1 MVMMD
6 LDRDP
11 GDGYRANVDSW
22 AGYRTPRGRVLQ
34 HIADARIRN
43 VVVLTGDEHV
53 NYAGEVHLD
62 SRKSGSSPVAVE
74 FTSTSI
80 TSGGDGQDLS
90 PNDQAVM
97 GANASL
103 KFVNRQRGFMLC
115 DVTKDRWETS
125 VHVLDKVSAADGAI
139 SRRAR
144 IQVAPGSS
152 RLIIG

>member
-1 MVMMD
+1 M
-6 LDRDP
+6 
-11 GDGYRANVDSW
+11 
-22 AGYRTPRGRVLQ
+22 
-34 HIADARIRN
+34 
-43 VVVLTGDEHV
+43 
-53 NYAGEVHLD
+53 
-62 SRKSGSSPVAVE
+62 AVE

-80 TSGGDGQDLS
+80 SSGGDGQDLS